1 MATNYSLLLGILSF
15 SLCFSTAVNNAVLS
29 KQAMLSEHRL
39 QGVGPMNRPI
49 ECLYLSSE
57 QELRNKLIWIATAEL
72 GVLEEA
78 GENQGQ
84 RVGDYLRYVGLGLGY
99 EWCAAFASWCY
110 GQAGF
115 VAPRSAWSPALFPK
129 TRRYAAPDIRKG
141 RFRSADLFAIYSGE
155 LRRIHHV
162 GLVKA
167 VNGALIT
174 SIEGNSH
181 NRVES
186 RRRPLSTI
194 YAMANWV
201 D

>member
-1 MATNYSLLLGILSF
+1 
-15 SLCFSTAVNNAVLS
+15 
-29 KQAMLSEHRL
+29 MLSEHRL

-57 QELRNKLIWIATAEL
+57 QELRDKLIWIATAEL
-72 GVLEEA
+72 GVLEEG
-78 GENQGQ
+78 GENRGQ

-129 TRRYAAPDIRKG
+129 ARRYAAPDIRKG
-141 RFRSADLFAIYSGE
+141 RFRSADLFAIYSRG

-181 NRVES
+181 DRVES

>member
-1 MATNYSLLLGILSF
+1 M
-15 SLCFSTAVNNAVLS
+15 
-29 KQAMLSEHRL
+29 SESRFKEA
-39 QGVGPMNRPI
+39 GPISRQNDRI
-49 ECLYLSSE
+49 YLSSE
-57 QELRNKLIWIATAEL
+57 RELRSKLIWIATAEL
-72 GVLEEA
+72 GVREEG

-84 RVGDYLRYVGLGLGY
+84 RVGEYLGYVGLGLGY

-110 GQAGF
+110 GQARH
-115 VAPRSAWSPALFPK
+115 AEPRSAWSPALFPK
-129 TRRYAAPDIRKG
+129 ARRYTAPDIRKG
-141 RFRSADLFAIYSGE
+141 RFKTADLFAIYSGK
-155 LRRIHHV
+155 LQRIHHV

-167 VNGALIT
+167 VNGALVI

-181 NRVES
+181 DRVES